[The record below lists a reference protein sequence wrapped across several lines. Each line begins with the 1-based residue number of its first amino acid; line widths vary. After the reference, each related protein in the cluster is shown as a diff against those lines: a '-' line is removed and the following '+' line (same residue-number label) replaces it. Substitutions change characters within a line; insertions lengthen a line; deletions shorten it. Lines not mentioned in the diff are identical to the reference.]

1 LFSALAF
8 RRFDY
13 RGEDEGIILVK
24 GSPSWCSGM
33 VIFGSFLGGPDYPQP
48 AVIYAANPDATTG
61 EEPSQRPVETIIPLS
76 GRLGLKTVTTC
87 EAGQESKLAAE
98 LVGLTGGVALVCWG
112 HKAIVH

>member
-1 LFSALAF
+1 
-8 RRFDY
+8 
-13 RGEDEGIILVK
+13 
-24 GSPSWCSGM
+24 M
-33 VIFGSFLGGPDYPQP
+33 
-48 AVIYAANPDATTG
+48 IYAANPDGTTG

>member
-1 LFSALAF
+1 
-8 RRFDY
+8 
-13 RGEDEGIILVK
+13 
-24 GSPSWCSGM
+24 M

-87 EAGQESKLAAE
+87 AAGQESKLAAE

>member
-1 LFSALAF
+1 
-8 RRFDY
+8 
-13 RGEDEGIILVK
+13 
-24 GSPSWCSGM
+24 M

>member
-1 LFSALAF
+1 
-8 RRFDY
+8 
-13 RGEDEGIILVK
+13 
-24 GSPSWCSGM
+24 M

-48 AVIYAANPDATTG
+48 AVIYAANPDGTTG